1 MKNKEK
7 SLKNTF
13 TLLLFAMIIGI
24 FVINSG
30 LIFFNSKQSIDKTLK
45 TNGILHAERVAKAI
59 DSDEYTEFLSNPV
72 ENDIYSNLQE
82 ELNDY
87 RIKMGAMYVYTMAIE
102 DDQSLKIMIDGL
114 PKGEA
119 VPIGEPTTGTKYE
132 DVKEVLAGGV
142 SSTDIVNDPE
152 FGEYMSAF
160 APIKDKG
167 GNVIGIVGVDLEA
180 TQVHTITD
188 SVIKESIPIQLGVSF
203 VMLLIVLGVVYVYL
217 GKKLRPLTILT
228 DVSKEITQGNLL
240 QAKETLNT
248 LTFKTKDE
256 ISRLRDSMTEMST
269 ILEKMAQNM
278 QGTSLKINSKSAELN
293 VASAELLEGS
303 NQIALTM
310 EEMATGAETQATLAT
325 DLAESMRQFSELIVE
340 ADMKGKDLSNLNSEV
355 TLHTETGYQLMK
367 QSVTGMDDIFHV
379 VTRSVTEVKDLA
391 EQARQVSSLVTLI
404 RAIADQTNLLA
415 LNAAI
420 EAARAGEQGKGFAVV
435 ASEVRKLAEE
445 VSKSVDEIQEIVGV
459 VDHNSRKVVDT
470 LEEGLQVVTTGQ
482 ENVKDTGR
490 TFLEI
495 SQLIEGMNKK
505 IVALSEQLNKVV
517 VKQDDMSKSIEEI
530 AAIAEENAAGI
541 EEVSAS
547 SQQMNGS
554 TEEMNTWVRELSQSS
569 IELKEES
576 ERFKI

>member
-1 MKNKEK
+1 MRRKDK
-7 SLKNTF
+7 SLKNIFTF
-13 TLLLFAMIIGI
+13 MLFTMIIGI
-24 FVINSG
+24 FIINAA
-30 LIFFNSKQSIDKTLK
+30 IIYFNSQQSIDKTLK
-45 TNGILHAERVAKAI
+45 TNGIIHAERVAKAI

-72 ENDIYSNLQE
+72 ENDLFSHLQE

-87 RIKMGAMYVYTMAIE
+87 RIKMGAMYVYTLAIE
-102 DDQSLKIMIDGL
+102 DDQSLSIMIDGL

-119 VPIGEPTTGTKYE
+119 VPIGEPTTATTYE
-132 DVKEVLAGGV
+132 DVKEVEAGGV
-142 SSTDIVNDPE
+142 SSTDIVSDPE

-160 APIKDKG
+160 APIKDKDG
-167 GNVIGIVGVDLEA
+167 KVIGIVGVDMEA
-180 TQVHTITD
+180 TQVHAISD
-188 SVIKESIPIQLGVSF
+188 SVIKESIPVQLGISLVI
-203 VMLLIVLGVVYVYL
+203 LIIVLGAVYFYL

-240 QAKETLNT
+240 QAKETLHT
-248 LTFKTKDE
+248 LTFKTNDE
-256 ISRLRDSMTEMST
+256 ISRLHESMTEMST
-269 ILEKMAQNM
+269 ILEKMAKNM
-278 QGTSLKINSKSAELN
+278 QGTSLKINGKSDELN

-303 NQIALTM
+303 SQIALTM

-340 ADMKGKDLSNLNSEV
+340 ADMLGKDLSDLNSEV
-355 TLHTETGYQLMK
+355 TVHTDTGYQLMK

-445 VSKSVDEIQEIVGV
+445 VSKSVDEIQEIVGK
-459 VDHNSRKVVDT
+459 VDNNSNKVVET

-490 TFLEI
+490 AFLEI

-505 IVALSEQLNKVV
+505 IVSLSGQLNMVV
-517 VKQDDMSKSIEEI
+517 VKQSNMSKSIEEI